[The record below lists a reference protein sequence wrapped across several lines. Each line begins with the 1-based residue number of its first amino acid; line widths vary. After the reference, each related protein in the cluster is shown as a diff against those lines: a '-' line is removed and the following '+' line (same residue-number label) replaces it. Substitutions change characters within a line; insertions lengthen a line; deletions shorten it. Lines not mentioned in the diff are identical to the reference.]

1 MNQDLTNCDR
11 QLEQI
16 RSSVLALLQAF
27 EKGTGAE
34 VKIRLRNVDAVFT
47 EIRKRGAQMKDL
59 ENSEEH
65 QHEKIESLKRRIEKK
80 DAFLDLLNKS

>member
-1 MNQDLTNCDR
+1 MNQDLTNAAASSS
-11 QLEQI
+11 
-16 RSSVLALLQAF
+16 RSGLPSWHCCRPSKRAPEL
-27 EKGTGAE
+27 KSTS
-34 VKIRLRNVDAVFT
+34 RLRNVDAVFT